1 MLIKDSSIYVP
12 HKLLVWKATA
22 DKYVTPLKRN
32 DTQRLNDKIYY
43 DVTNVNHKQKWKF
56 MLVDV
61 ILDFPLD
68 SNS

>member
-43 DVTNVNHKQKWKF
+43 DLTNVNHKQK
-56 MLVDV
+56 
-61 ILDFPLD
+61 
-68 SNS
+68 